1 MDAPPDNPTSEMKR
15 ALLRI
20 VIGLQSE
27 GTLLDTEDQ
36 EMLVLYHMGEIT
48 KGELDNYAIRKA
60 DCLRFLQ

>member
-48 KGELDNYAIRKA
+48 KGELDHYALRKA